1 MNYIIVL
8 SFNFIFVI
16 FKNEPQKDADLSRL
30 SWTIIPVL
38 NPDGYVYTQDNNR
51 RWVKNRSGTGLCK
64 GVNVNRNMETAG
76 WGSAGINECAD
87 DYQAKFNLIFI

>member
-1 MNYIIVL
+1 M
-8 SFNFIFVI
+8 
-16 FKNEPQKDADLSRL
+16 
-30 SWTIIPVL
+30 
-38 NPDGYVYTQDNNR
+38 YTQDNNR

-87 DYQAKFNLIFI
+87 DYQAKFISIFIDVKYIILFRFLSKS